1 MTHINFFEFFEWKE
15 SSRQKSLDEVHKS
28 VPVPKHFSWLRKL
41 FAFAGPGYMVAVG
54 YMDPGNWATDLGA
67 GSAFGYSLLFVV
79 LGSSVMA
86 MILQYLSLKLGVATG
101 RDLAQA
107 CRDFYSRRTSVVLW
121 IFAEVA
127 IIACDLAEIIGS
139 AIGLNLLFQIP
150 LTLGVLLT
158 GLDVMLLV
166 MLQKKG
172 FRYLEALVLVLV
184 VTIVG
189 CFGYQIAVSH
199 PSIADI
205 AGGFFPTTRLLG
217 DPKMMVL
224 AVGILGATVMP
235 HNLYLHSAIVQT
247 RDYDESQDGKREAIW
262 FSALD
267 STVALFLAFLVNAS
281 ILIVAATVFHR
292 NGLNTVT
299 EITEAHRLLAPIL
312 GSSVAGVVFALALLA
327 SGQNSTITGT
337 LAGQI
342 IMEGFLKLR
351 LKPWVRR
358 LLTRLLAI
366 VPALVVIMI
375 WGDHGL
381 GTLLIISQV
390 ILSVQ
395 LPFAVFPLV
404 QFTSNEIT
412 MGEFK
417 NSTVL
422 RIVAYGIGG
431 LITCANLWMVW
442 SVVR

>member
-1 MTHINFFEFFEWKE
+1 VTHINFFEFFEWKE

-139 AIGLNLLFQIP
+139 AIGLNLLFHIP

-205 AGGFFPTTRLLG
+205 AGGFLPTTRLLG

>member
-139 AIGLNLLFQIP
+139 AIGLNLLFHIP

-205 AGGFFPTTRLLG
+205 AGGFLPTTRLLG

>member
-139 AIGLNLLFQIP
+139 AIGLNLLFHIP